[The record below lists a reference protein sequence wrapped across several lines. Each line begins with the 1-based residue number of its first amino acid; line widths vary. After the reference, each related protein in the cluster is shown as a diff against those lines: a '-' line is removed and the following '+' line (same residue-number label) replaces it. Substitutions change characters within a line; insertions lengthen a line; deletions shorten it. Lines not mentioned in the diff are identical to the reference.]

1 MSGVK
6 QDVDNMDLITPNRLK
21 YGRNNDMAPVAPVVI
36 TNDPRKITMATW
48 RAFETWWQNWLDFA
62 LPKLMDK
69 PQSSKEN
76 RDLEVGDVVLMKKQE
91 GDMAGYYRFGMVD
104 KLLESAD
111 GIVRKVKISYRNVG
125 EQVDRTST
133 RGVSGLVLIRKC
145 DELDIWT
152 AMFEASRL
160 SDLMYTKDK
169 D

>member
-1 MSGVK
+1 
-6 QDVDNMDLITPNRLK
+6 
-21 YGRNNDMAPVAPVVI
+21 
-36 TNDPRKITMATW
+36 
-48 RAFETWWQNWLDFA
+48 
-62 LPKLMDK
+62 MDK

-104 KLLESAD
+104 KLMESAD

-145 DELDIWT
+145 DKLDIWT

-160 SDLMYTKDK
+160 SDMMYTKDT